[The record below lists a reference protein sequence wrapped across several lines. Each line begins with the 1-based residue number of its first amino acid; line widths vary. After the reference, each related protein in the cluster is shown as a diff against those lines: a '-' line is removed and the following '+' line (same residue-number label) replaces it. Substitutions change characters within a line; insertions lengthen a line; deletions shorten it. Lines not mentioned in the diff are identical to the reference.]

1 LLGPAPNSRYTTDSI
16 NFNKDDFLVIIT
28 DGIVEA
34 ANDEFDFYGEER
46 LENIIK
52 ENCNLAP
59 KDMATKILDDVIQFS
74 GNSGSNNDD
83 KTVVVI
89 KRKS

>member
-1 LLGPAPNSRYTTDSI
+1 
-16 NFNKDDFLVIIT
+16 
-28 DGIVEA
+28 
-34 ANDEFDFYGEER
+34 
-46 LENIIK
+46 
-52 ENCNLAP
+52 
-59 KDMATKILDDVIQFS
+59 MATKILDDVIQFS